1 MDLPALTAARF
12 PSAGRPQ
19 ENAMHRRHFLCLVAA
34 ALPLRPRS
42 ARAQAYPAR
51 PVHVIVGQAAGSS
64 SDITARLITQSLS
77 ERLGQPF
84 TVDVRPGATGNIAT
98 EAVVRSAPDG
108 YTLLLINSQ
117 NTINAALYTKLNFD
131 FGRDIEPIALV
142 DRVPLVMEVNPSFP
156 AKTVP
161 EFIAY
166 AKAHPGQINMA
177 SAGIGGPQHV
187 AGELFKYM
195 AGVNLVHVPYR
206 GSTPALVDLMAGQ
219 VQVMF
224 DVTPSSLPHIRA
236 GKLRPL
242 AVTTPH
248 RMDVLPGVP
257 AMAELLPGYEAFG
270 WIGFGAPKNTP
281 KTIIDTLS
289 KEVNAAIAEPEIKSR
304 LRDLGGEV
312 VPPNTPESVAKFI
325 AADTAKWVKVVKFA
339 NIKVD

>member
-1 MDLPALTAARF
+1 MSF
-12 PSAGRPQ
+12 PRRDFLRLAGG
-19 ENAMHRRHFLCLVAA
+19 AA
-34 ALPLRPRS
+34 ALPLA
-42 ARAQAYPAR
+42 ARIAKAETYPSR

-64 SDITARLITQSLS
+64 SDITARLITQPLS
-77 ERLGQPF
+77 QKLGQQF
-84 TVDVRPGATGNIAT
+84 VVDVRPGATGNIAT

-131 FGRDIEPIALV
+131 FVHDIAPIALV

-156 AKTVP
+156 AKTVQ

-166 AKAHPGQINMA
+166 AKAHPGKINMA

-187 AGELFKYM
+187 AGELFKFM
-195 AGVNLVHVPYR
+195 AGVDLVHVPYR

-242 AVTTPH
+242 AVTTPE
-248 RMDVLPGVP
+248 RMDVLPNIP
-257 AMAELLPGYEAFG
+257 ALAELLPGYEAFG
-270 WIGFGAPKNTP
+270 WIGFGAPKGTP
-281 KTIIDTLS
+281 ADIIDTLN
-289 KEVNAAIAEPEIKSR
+289 KQINAMVATPDVKGR
-304 LRDLGGEV
+304 LLDLGTQIM
-312 VPPNTPESVAKFI
+312 PPNAPADVAKFI
-325 AADTAKWVKVVKFA
+325 AADTAKWVKVVQFA
-339 NIKVD
+339 HLKVD